1 MCRHDVATLLVL
13 FFTELSLVTELSLF
27 TERTLFTELTLS
39 VTNVSPLRGLL

>member
-13 FFTELSLVTELSLF
+13 FFTELSL
-27 TERTLFTELTLS
+27 FTELTLS